1 MTVTLVNPTLFRVYT
16 RAKNGK
22 LSPKDGRI
30 ATRGGVYAKLVFSV
44 ILLMAA
50 TAVTT
55 VMSMQLDFT
64 AFLLFG
70 LYIVLGLLAVC
81 VPLVIL
87 GALTHWLPFAACL
100 LSVVTSL
107 LCGAVLGYIL
117 AVAEFLVHGIS
128 LVAATVTLSVFFAV
142 LILNGVLR
150 KRIPHV
156 FLRYLLL
163 TVVAFAVSE
172 GVLFLISRVMPDY
185 AFLFDDSGFY
195 AVHMIGA
202 AVLSLWS
209 VLVMMFHLSD
219 FEEVLSFGVGKN
231 NEWAMAVG
239 LSELLIW
246 VFCSIVQIVVLIL
259 VMLGGILTHRK

>member
-1 MTVTLVNPTLFRVYT
+1 
-16 RAKNGK
+16 
-22 LSPKDGRI
+22 
-30 ATRGGVYAKLVFSV
+30 
-44 ILLMAA
+44 
-50 TAVTT
+50 
-55 VMSMQLDFT
+55 
-64 AFLLFG
+64 
-70 LYIVLGLLAVC
+70 
-81 VPLVIL
+81 
-87 GALTHWLPFAACL
+87 
-100 LSVVTSL
+100 
-107 LCGAVLGYIL
+107 
-117 AVAEFLVHGIS
+117 
-128 LVAATVTLSVFFAV
+128 
-142 LILNGVLR
+142 
-150 KRIPHV
+150 
-156 FLRYLLL
+156 
-163 TVVAFAVSE
+163 
-172 GVLFLISRVMPDY
+172 MPDY